1 MPEFE
6 DIVIE
11 IQDADIEIVEQ
22 TLVRESPVASSLA
35 RRSKD

>member
-22 TLVRESPVASSLA
+22 TLVRERPA
-35 RRSKD
+35 R

>member
-22 TLVRESPVASSLA
+22 TLVRESPVVSALG